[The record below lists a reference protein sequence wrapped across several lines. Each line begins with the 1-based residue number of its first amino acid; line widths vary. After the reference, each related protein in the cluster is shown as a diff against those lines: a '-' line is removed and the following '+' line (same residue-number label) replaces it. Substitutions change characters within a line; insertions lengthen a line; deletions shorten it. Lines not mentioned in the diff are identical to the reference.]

1 MKNLEISLESANLD
15 TSLLSLLSSNSDT
28 NIQVK
33 ICETNKKSLYTGSK
47 SLNEKIRNLAPAP
60 ELTNANFEGF
70 GGNNNDYKECEFSSS
85 EPVYGPSLWI
95 IVHFEGMVDSYSVR
109 FSENGDM
116 LDVNTVD
123 WHSELTIFDLDPLG
137 RVTGS
142 TEYYEIQYD
151 DVPYKGPEGNLF
163 YVEALGINSGSDSD
177 SCSNVIYDLAQE
189 E

>member
-1 MKNLEISLESANLD
+1 M
-15 TSLLSLLSSNSDT
+15 
-28 NIQVK
+28 
-33 ICETNKKSLYTGSK
+33 
-47 SLNEKIRNLAPAP
+47 
-60 ELTNANFEGF
+60 
-70 GGNNNDYKECEFSSS
+70 
-85 EPVYGPSLWI
+85 WI
-95 IVHFEGMVDSYSVR
+95 IVHFEGMVNSYSVR

-123 WHSELTIFDLDPLG
+123 WHSELTVFDLDPLG

-163 YVEALGINSGSDSD
+163 YVEALGINSGGDSD